1 MPRNQQKS
9 HVISLQPAEFLAAP
23 ARSTSLAQ
31 PMPVRFRALGQKAAI
46 SLAAQ
51 IPAHGISSAAAAL
64 RSRQTLRVSG
74 STKQSPALRT
84 PAKLPA
90 ADRQKAGTPP
100 KSVPAPVHGTLSGAR
115 AAARLWHPILRDSGS
130 TKTPHP
136 AQPPAPAR
144 AKPMAAR

>member
-9 HVISLQPAEFLAAP
+9 HVISLQPAEILAAP

-31 PMPVRFRALGQKAAI
+31 PMPVRFGALGQTAAI

-51 IPAHGISSAAAAL
+51 IPAHGISSAAAAAAL

-84 PAKLPA
+84 PAKLPV
-90 ADRQKAGTPP
+90 ADRQKVGLSP
-100 KSVPAPVHGTLSGAR
+100 KSAPSPVHGTSSAAL
-115 AAARLWHPILRDSGS
+115 AAARLSRPTLRDSGS
-130 TKTPHP
+130 T
-136 AQPPAPAR
+136 R
-144 AKPMAAR
+144 